1 MKFEVKSAVLP
12 LILINIAVFI
22 AEAALGNKFIG
33 SFILT
38 PDIFA
43 RPWIL
48 LTHMFLHADINHLAL
63 NMYTLLIFGPLLEQ
77 RIGIKRFLS
86 IYLASGIIA
95 GVISSFFYQSAL
107 GASAAIMGMI
117 GVLIILMP
125 DLRLLL
131 FFVVPMPLWLVGII
145 YALFDIFGIFF
156 PSGVGNIAHLI
167 GMAMGLSYGFYLK
180 KEKRKFN
187 KKFHSKRHL
196 EKNDID
202 EYLKSGRI

>member
-22 AEAALGNKFIG
+22 LEFVLGNKFIG

-48 LTHMFLHADINHLAL
+48 LTHMFLHAGVNHLAL

-77 RIGIKRFLS
+77 RIGVKRFLS

-117 GVLIILMP
+117 GILIILMP

-156 PSGVGNIAHLI
+156 PSGVGNIAHLT
-167 GMAMGLSYGFYLK
+167 GMAMGLAYGFYLK
-180 KEKRKFN
+180 KEKRKFD

-202 EYLKSGRI
+202 EYLKNGRI